1 MWKFFIFYVVIAINI
16 KLCVA
21 EKNGSADNA
30 TPTTTPYMTDEVTLR
45 PGSTLQLYC
54 NGTHPAYCLTKN
66 SLDTE
71 NRTIARGLPQSY
83 AAFKCPLL
91 NNINVTNGITKWY
104 LFNTSTLIGFYDY
117 SNNYSE
123 TTWTRNGSYKILE
136 DGGLLILEGRREY
149 VDRYICTYEDNN
161 GSLITSSA
169 INTSVVLYR
178 LNFSSWYSHVVFD
191 SVFYGSVVVS
201 VLLCSITFII
211 NLIWIAIQKG
221 GLYWIKRRE
230 RENRVQSMI
239 EAVEVYRQ
247 RQIQNLQDAYH
258 RNVSMV
264 RDQYHMQ
271 VEQIRD
277 AYTNQISRLKDYRQA
292 RMDNVTSHLDN
303 IRDNYNQQLSRMRE
317 YGSRHGE
324 QLFESYERQ
333 LNRVRTFS
341 LQQRLKL
348 MRQYKLKQRHVNKLL
363 ANVDDSNLN
372 VEANSENLRKVFD
385 FSNEIL
391 PAESI
396 PLRRSVSC
404 LSLPE
409 FTLVDGNEFPELKE
423 IPGRRLTNNMD
434 LRQWRRPQKKT
445 VSECENM
452 EPVAGP
458 SRVPLRSAN
467 DAMKQQLFEEQ
478 PLLNQKTTD

>member
-1 MWKFFIFYVVIAINI
+1 MWQSFIFYVVIAINI
-16 KLCVA
+16 KLCAA
-21 EKNGSADNA
+21 ENVSTLNA
-30 TPTTTPYMTDEVTLR
+30 NITTTTPYMIIGDPVTLL
-45 PGSTLQLYC
+45 PGSTLQMYC
-54 NGTHPAYCLTKN
+54 NGTHPAYCLTKI
-66 SLDTE
+66 SLDE
-71 NRTIARGLPQSY
+71 KNRTVARGLPQSY

-91 NNINVTNGITKWY
+91 DSINVTRGITRWY
-104 LFNTSTLIGFYDY
+104 LFNTSKVIGFYDY
-117 SNNYSE
+117 TNKIAE
-123 TTWTRNGSYKILE
+123 ITWTRNETYKILE
-136 DGGLLILEGRREY
+136 DGGLLITVGRREV
-149 VDRYICTYEDNN
+149 VDRYLCTYEDNN
-161 GSLITSSA
+161 GSLTASSA
-169 INTSVVLYR
+169 INTSVVLFR
-178 LNFSSWYSHVVFD
+178 LNFSSWYSPVIFD

-201 VLLCSITFII
+201 VLLCGVTFLI
-211 NLIWIAIQKG
+211 NLLWIAIQKG

-258 RNVSMV
+258 RNVGMV
-264 RDQYHMQ
+264 RDHYHMQ

-292 RMDNVTSHLDN
+292 RIDNVTSHLDN
-303 IRDNYNQQLSRMRE
+303 IRDNYNQQLSRIRE

-363 ANVDDSNLN
+363 ANVDETNLN
-372 VEANSENLRKVFD
+372 GDGNEENLRKVFELV
-385 FSNEIL
+385 NEIL
-391 PAESI
+391 PKETI

-409 FTLVDGNEFPELKE
+409 FTLVDGNDVPELQE
-423 IPGRRLTNNMD
+423 LPVRRLTNQMD
-434 LRQWRRPQKKT
+434 LRQWKRPQKNT
-445 VSECENM
+445 VSECEA

-458 SRVPLRSAN
+458 SSSKMPMRPKSDMREV
-467 DAMKQQLFEEQ
+467 KFEEQ
-478 PLLNQKTTD
+478 PLLDEKN

>member
-1 MWKFFIFYVVIAINI
+1 MWQFFIFYLVVAINI

-21 EKNGSADNA
+21 ENDSTGNTTA
-30 TPTTTPYMTDEVTLR
+30 TTPYIPEVTLR

-54 NGTHPAYCLTKN
+54 NGTHPAYCLTKI

-91 NNINVTNGITKWY
+91 ANLNVTNGITKWY

-117 SNNYSE
+117 SNSFSK
-123 TTWTRNGSYKILE
+123 TSWTRNGSYKVLE
-136 DGGLLILEGRREY
+136 DGGLLISEGRREY
-149 VDRYICTYEDNN
+149 VNPYICTYEN
-161 GSLITSSA
+161 GSLFTSSA
-169 INTSVVLYR
+169 INTSIVLFR
-178 LNFSSWYSHVVFD
+178 LNFSSWYSPIVFD
-191 SVFYGSVVVS
+191 SVFYGSVAVS
-201 VLLCSITFII
+201 VLLCGITFII
-211 NLIWIAIQKG
+211 NLIWIGIQKA

-264 RDQYHMQ
+264 RDHYHMQ

-363 ANVDDSNLN
+363 ANVDESHLN
-372 VEANSENLRKVFD
+372 VEGHSENLRKVFEL
-385 FSNEIL
+385 SNEIL

-409 FTLVDGNEFPELKE
+409 FTLVDGNDFPELKE

-434 LRQWRRPQKKT
+434 MRQWRRPQKKT
-445 VSECENM
+445 VSECE

-458 SRVPLRSAN
+458 SSSSRAPLKAEN
-467 DAMKQQLFEEQ
+467 DVMKQAFEEQ
-478 PLLNQKTTD
+478 PLLNQKSND